1 MCASFIWVAQA
12 AYVSDVSTP
21 TTKGELFG
29 LFWGLM
35 MASQIVGNILST
47 FILGKINNQVYF
59 IVLAILGLSGAAMFF
74 FVRPTGKESKNPDEF
89 LTLK

>member
-1 MCASFIWVAQA
+1 MAQA

-35 MASQIVGNILST
+35 MASQILGNILST
-47 FILGKINNQVYF
+47 FILGEISNMVYF
-59 IVLAILGLSGAAMFF
+59 VVLGVLGCKWE
-74 FVRPTGKESKNPDEF
+74 VI
-89 LTLK
+89 